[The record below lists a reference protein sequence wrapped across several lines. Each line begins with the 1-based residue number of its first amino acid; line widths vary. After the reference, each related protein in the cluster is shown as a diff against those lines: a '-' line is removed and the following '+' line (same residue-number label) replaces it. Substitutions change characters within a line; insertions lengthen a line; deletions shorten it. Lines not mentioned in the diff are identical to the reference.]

1 MLFGSYLHSVAL
13 CHAVANGT
21 PKANSSMVKMFQK
34 TIGRAWEMQEICLPA
49 KVFGVDRNGESGV
62 YTLDQHLIF

>member
-1 MLFGSYLHSVAL
+1 
-13 CHAVANGT
+13 
-21 PKANSSMVKMFQK
+21 MVKMFQK